1 MKSHNTQITLS
12 QIEKLR
18 SNMVAMPTKEK
29 TEFNMREAVKSLE
42 AEIHLLM
49 SERGYTVV
57 DIAKMFNEAHVS
69 ATANTIAAYL
79 REPAAVVI
87 NNKKGAI
94 SSKKT
99 VTSSKIARSE
109 VVVSTIARPQAPMVT
124 IGENAAPVTLAKDDQ
139 VIGDQATASSALDLA
154 NVTGPFANNA
164 EAAVQTETDGQL
176 TNHPQSALPA
186 NAEADESRSFLD
198 FLHEDEVPP
207 LPFGAK

>member
-94 SSKKT
+94 SSK
-99 VTSSKIARSE
+99 
-109 VVVSTIARPQAPMVT
+109 
-124 IGENAAPVTLAKDDQ
+124 
-139 VIGDQATASSALDLA
+139 
-154 NVTGPFANNA
+154 
-164 EAAVQTETDGQL
+164 
-176 TNHPQSALPA
+176 
-186 NAEADESRSFLD
+186 
-198 FLHEDEVPP
+198 
-207 LPFGAK
+207 